1 MSKKNKTI
9 EKTLQF
15 NCSTCQKIYQLIE
28 THFHYLVKINSLDL
42 RFSKIGECS
51 DNCQTKWQT
60 ILHEH
65 YQEKVL
71 GYIQKQEEQKESEE
85 D

>member
-1 MSKKNKTI
+1 MTKKTKTI
-9 EKTLQF
+9 EKTLHF

-28 THFHYLVKINSLDL
+28 THYVKVNPYLRV
-42 RFSKIGECS
+42 GECS
-51 DNCQTKWQT
+51 DNCQTKWQDL
-60 ILHEH
+60 LHEH

-71 GYIQKQEEQKESEE
+71 GYIRKQEESKETEEE

>member
-1 MSKKNKTI
+1 MKKNKLI

-28 THFHYLVKINSLDL
+28 THYLKNTHYLIK
-42 RFSKIGECS
+42 GECS
-51 DNCQTKWQT
+51 DNCQEQWRQ
-60 ILHEH
+60 ILHDY

-71 GYIQKQEEQKESEE
+71 AYLAKKEQEEEE
-85 D
+85 EPEGN

>member
-1 MSKKNKTI
+1 MKKNKTI

-28 THFHYLVKINSLDL
+28 THYLKNIHYS
-42 RFSKIGECS
+42 RGECS
-51 DNCQTKWQT
+51 NDCQEQWGQ
-60 ILHEH
+60 ILHDY

-71 GYIQKQEEQKESEE
+71 AYLAKKEQEEEEEPEE